1 MSSSI
6 RSFAKINLGL
16 FIGPSRPHD
25 GRHELV
31 TVMQSISLAD
41 ELTLETRASG
51 ADEVICPGVEGP
63 NLVGAAIAGLRERGW
78 DGPPVRI
85 EVRKQ
90 IPVAAGMGGGSA
102 DAACALRL
110 AAAAAPLPA
119 PPVVSELA
127 AALGADVPSQL
138 QPGLVLG
145 TGAGDLV
152 ETVPAIAPHALVIVP
167 LPAALSTVAVYAEA
181 DRLGLGRRPEELREN
196 LTRLRAALTAGAQ
209 LPPELIRND
218 LEAAA
223 RSLCPPIDEAIAAV
237 WGLGAD
243 HVFVSGSGPTVAGL
257 WWAGSKAEEVAAAL
271 AGRYPGASAAMPA
284 DGVFAGTTRV
294 D

>member
-1 MSSSI
+1 MRI
-6 RSFAKINLGL
+6 RALAPGKVNLSL
-16 FIGPSRPHD
+16 FLGGPRAG

-31 TVMQSISLAD
+31 TLFESVSLAD

-209 LPPELIRND
+209 LPRELIRND

-223 RSLCPPIDEAIAAV
+223 RSLCPPIDEAIEAV

-271 AGRYPGASAAMPA
+271 AGRYPDASAAMPV
-284 DGVFAGTTRV
+284 DVVFAGTTRV